1 MILGIESSCD
11 ESALALLDRSSG
23 IVGEWISSQASL
35 HAEYGGVVPDLASRE
50 HLNNFGP
57 WLRELSNEFDIGE
70 VSEIVVTAGPGLA
83 GCLAMGLSVANALS
97 VSLNVPVYAANHLR
111 AHAHSVFIPVYQN
124 NTDGFERVIE
134 SLLPHLSLVVS
145 GGNTLLVRIDAD
157 RSLTILGQTIDDAA
171 GEALDKGAKLLGL
184 GYPGGPKL
192 EEIAK
197 GGQSNV
203 FEFPRALIGKPNL
216 DFSFSGL
223 KTSLRYLLEKQ
234 SQADLDRILPDLCAS
249 YQEAV
254 VDVLIRKS
262 ERALT
267 RGAFRSVGLSGGV
280 SNNQSLRDR
289 FSGLASRYRIPSL
302 LAERKHTGDNAGMIA
317 FSHVFEGAGRIE
329 KQIDIRPSATIENML
344 G

>member
-1 MILGIESSCD
+1 MILGVESSCD
-11 ESALALLDRSSG
+11 ESALALLDRSKG
-23 IVGEWISSQASL
+23 IVGEWISSQVSL

-57 WLRELSNEFDIGE
+57 LLRELSGEFDIE
-70 VSEIVVTAGPGLA
+70 AVTEIVVTAGPGLA

-97 VSLNVPVYAANHLR
+97 VALDAPVYAANHLR
-111 AHAHSVFIPVYQN
+111 AHAYSVFISMYQEN
-124 NTDGFERVIE
+124 PDGFEDGLDR
-134 SLLPHLSLVVS
+134 LLPHLSLVVS

-157 RSLTILGQTIDDAA
+157 RSLEILGQTIDDAA

-192 EEIAK
+192 ETIAND
-197 GGQSNV
+197 GRADA
-203 FEFPRALIGKPNL
+203 FDFPRALIGKPNL

-234 SQADLDRILPDLCAS
+234 SQADLDRIFPDLCAS

-262 ERALT
+262 ERALKQ
-267 RGAFRSVGLSGGV
+267 GSFRSIGLSGGV

-289 FSGLASRYRIPSL
+289 FTELGNRFRLSSL
-302 LAERKHTGDNAGMIA
+302 LAQRRHTGDNAGMIA
-317 FSHVFEGAGRIE
+317 FSHVFDGAGRTAS
-329 KQIDIRPSATIENML
+329 KIDIKPSATIETVL

>member
-1 MILGIESSCD
+1 MILGVESSCD
-11 ESALALLDRSSG
+11 ESALALFDRSKG

-57 WLRELSNEFDIGE
+57 LLRELGTEFDIGE

-97 VSLNVPVYAANHLR
+97 VSLGAPVFAANHLR
-111 AHAHSVFIPVYQN
+111 AHAHSVFIPAHQRD
-124 NTDGFERVIE
+124 TGAFEE
-134 SLLPHLSLVVS
+134 GLSGLLPHLSLVVS
-145 GGNTLLVRIDAD
+145 GGNTLLVRIDSD
-157 RSLTILGQTIDDAA
+157 RSLCILGQTIDDAA

-197 GGQSNV
+197 SGRSDA
-203 FEFPRALIGKPNL
+203 FKFPRALIGKPNL

-234 SQADLDRILPDLCAS
+234 SQAELDRILPDLCAS

-254 VDVLIRKS
+254 VDVLIRKA
-262 ERALT
+262 ERALKQ
-267 RGAFRSVGLSGGV
+267 GSFRSIGLSGGV

-289 FSGLASRYRIPSL
+289 FASLANRYSVPSL
-302 LAERKHTGDNAGMIA
+302 LAERIHTGDNAGMIA
-317 FSHVFEGAGRIE
+317 FSHMFEGAGRVAS
-329 KQIDIRPSATIENML
+329 KVDIKPSATIEMVL